1 MQKRFSVAADIGGTF
16 TDIAVFSDNA
26 LLATW
31 KLPSTPDDYARA
43 VLEGIAA
50 VMRELDAPL
59 GAIDE
64 VLHGCTVATNAILE
78 KRGARTAL
86 VTTRGFRDV
95 LEFRR
100 IRVPRLYDPLYIKP
114 EPLAPRELRFEVTE
128 RMAADGSVVVA
139 LEESDLVEI
148 VEQLKHRKVEAI
160 AVAFLHSY
168 ANPAHERRVGEVLR

>member
-1 MQKRFSVAADIGGTF
+1 MAILSCPCEPSSTAFWNAFSAASSGLPGP
-16 TDIAVFSDNA
+16 SDSLILSVRCA
-26 LLATW
+26 C
-31 KLPSTPDDYARA
+31 
-43 VLEGIAA
+43 AA
-50 VMRELDAPL
+50 L

-100 IRVPRLYDPLYIKP
+100 IRIPRLYDPLYIKP

-128 RMAADGSVVVA
+128 RVAADGSVVAPLAEGEVRA
-139 LEESDLVEI
+139 LAPHL
-148 VEQLKHRKVEAI
+148 RGVEAL
-160 AVAFLHSY
+160 AVAF
-168 ANPAHERRVGEVLR
+168 

>member
-1 MQKRFSVAADIGGTF
+1 MQRKGSFRVAADIGGTF
-16 TDIAVFSDNA
+16 TDIAVFSGQA

-43 VLEGIAA
+43 VADGICALMA
-50 VMRELDAPL
+50 HIEAPL
-59 GAIDE
+59 GEIDE

-78 KRGARTAL
+78 QRGARTAL

-128 RMAADGSVVVA
+128 RMAADGSVV
-139 LEESDLVEI
+139 LPLNES
-148 VEQLKHRKVEAI
+148 
-160 AVAFLHSY
+160 
-168 ANPAHERRVGEVLR
+168 